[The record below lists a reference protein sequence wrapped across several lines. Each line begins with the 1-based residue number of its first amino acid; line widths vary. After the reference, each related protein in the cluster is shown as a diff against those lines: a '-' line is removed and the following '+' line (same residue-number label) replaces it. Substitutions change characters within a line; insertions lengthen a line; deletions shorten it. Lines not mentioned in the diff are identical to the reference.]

1 MKHSVNLEP
10 KTIHCSKATH
20 VVNAG
25 QVSNAVKAINGLK
38 MNFAAIKKINVV
50 KVIQFLPMQIVV
62 RVKLAV

>member
-1 MKHSVNLEP
+1 MNLEQ

-20 VVNAG
+20 VVNAS
-25 QVSNAVKAINGLK
+25 QVSNVVKAINGRK
-38 MNFAAIKKINVV
+38 TNSAAIKMINVV